1 MSAITEQF
9 NKSGTLLKALEAAS
23 NGPALTMLGATFA
36 GATVIAVLGVMTG
49 SSAMMGITGLLSFL
63 AIITG
68 TSATGYL
75 LMDHAKG
82 IPMRSLAAALLSAI
96 YSLHKLLGV
105 FVLVMLAYF
114 TYVVAL
120 LIVLAVCKIPGLGP
134 LLYAVIFPVAAL
146 VSGFALI
153 ALFYVA
159 FSMLAPAIWDGNG
172 VLASVARLWL
182 ILRQRL
188 LVVVVNMLLLALLLF
203 VVTSL
208 VGVVVGFGAGL
219 TLSLSANLIPEL
231 EASFA
236 GVLMSLLG
244 GMGGMGGMGVEGGGY
259 LKALMF
265 GAAILIFT
273 ATAIPMLVALKGICQ
288 IYLNACDGLDFS
300 ATEKELE
307 AKVAAARQRA
317 EEARRKAQASMEA
330 ARQHAQ
336 ESMQRAAEQKARDE
350 AAKAQPAREDAA
362 KSGADP
368 QAGQSASARPTA
380 LFCPQC
386 GSSVGGEDM
395 FCQACGKKLK

>member
-23 NGPALTMLGATFA
+23 NGSALTMLGATFA

-172 VLASVARLWL
+172 VLASVARLWM
-182 ILRQRL
+182 ILKQRL

-236 GVLMSLLG
+236 GVFMSLF
-244 GMGGMGGMGVEGGGY
+244 GGMGGMGVEDGGY

-362 KSGADP
+362 KPGAEP
-368 QAGQSASARPTA
+368 QAGQSASTRPTA

-386 GSSVGGEDM
+386 GSSVGSEDL